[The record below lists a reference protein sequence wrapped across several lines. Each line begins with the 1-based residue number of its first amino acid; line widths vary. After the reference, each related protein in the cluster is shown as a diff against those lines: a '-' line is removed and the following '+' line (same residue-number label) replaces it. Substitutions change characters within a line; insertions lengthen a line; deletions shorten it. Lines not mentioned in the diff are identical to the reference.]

1 MPHTKENK
9 QEIIKKFGKD
19 EKDTGSTEV
28 QVALLTHR
36 INHLT
41 EHFKFHKKDYA
52 GQRGLLRM
60 VGKRRNLLAY
70 LRENNLEGYRTLIA
84 ELGLRK

>member
-1 MPHTKENK
+1 MSIAKEKK
-9 QEIIKKFGKD
+9 QELIQKFGGAATN
-19 EKDTGSTEV
+19 TGSTEV
-28 QVALLTHR
+28 QIALLTTR

-41 EHFKFHKKDYA
+41 EHFKTHKKDFA

-70 LRENNLEGYRTLIA
+70 LRENNLEGYRALIA

>member
-1 MPHTKENK
+1 MSIAKEKK
-9 QEIIKKFGKD
+9 QELIQKFGGA
-19 EKDTGSTEV
+19 ETNTGSTEV
-28 QVALLTHR
+28 QIALLTTR

-41 EHFKFHKKDYA
+41 EHFKIHKKDFA

-60 VGKRRNLLAY
+60 VGKRRNLLSY
-70 LRENNLEGYRTLIA
+70 LRTNNLEGYRALIA